1 MKIRSLVALALLCV
15 GVSACGS
22 SVARPDIVTALDNP
36 NQKLAVIDV
45 ICTATSDAKMDA
57 GTLDR
62 IKTGILSE
70 LEHAKPASL
79 LAKANPDARPV
90 NLNINF
96 TAYEKGNAAARL
108 MLMGL
113 GQMHID
119 GDIAI
124 VDASGKTIGVYKIAK
139 QFALGGIVGATTN
152 MQDVESGFESSVA
165 ELVHDPSKTG
175 SSQRDKPKKKLQPL

>member
-22 SVARPDIVTALDNP
+22 SVARPDVVTALDNP

-119 GDIAI
+119 G
-124 VDASGKTIGVYKIAK
+124 
-139 QFALGGIVGATTN
+139 
-152 MQDVESGFESSVA
+152 
-165 ELVHDPSKTG
+165 
-175 SSQRDKPKKKLQPL
+175 